1 MKNSNNSIL
10 IKTDRFL
17 LKSLRVK
24 NVKKDYINWIRYEN
38 KRFIEYNPPKLNI
51 NILKKYVS
59 KKINKKNCIFLGIFT
74 RNKKHIG
81 NLKFEPI
88 NFKSKYAVMGILIGD
103 KKWKGKGA
111 GFEVLKSSFN
121 YLYLNYKITK
131 IYLGVEKKNLAA
143 IGLYKKLG
151 FKMLKNNKI
160 YRYSMYLKLK
170 N

>member
-1 MKNSNNSIL
+1 MKNSNNRIL
-10 IKTDRFL
+10 IKTDRFI

-24 NVKKDYINWIRYEN
+24 DVKINYINWIKYEN

-51 NILKKYVS
+51 NTLKKYVS

-74 RNKKHIG
+74 RSKKHIG
-81 NLKFEPI
+81 NLKFEPV
-88 NFKSKYAVMGILIGD
+88 NFKLKYAVMGILIGD
-103 KKWKGKGA
+103 KKWKGKGV
-111 GFEVLKSSFN
+111 GFEALKNSFN

-151 FKMLKNNKI
+151 FKLLKNNKI
-160 YRYSMYLKLK
+160 HRYSMCLKL